1 VEAGEALDR
10 ESRSRL
16 RGKKGRRD
24 QLIATF
30 GSRNDVDVVY
40 QDESWFSREKAPRLR
55 SHSQRGGPQ
64 RLVERQLPRGDRPK
78 AVAVF
83 GATYVKNAANPDA
96 SSPPSGHT
104 RVLCVNGQPNG
115 ERTWT
120 FLRWLLRDAARRG
133 KRWLLVIWD
142 NASWHK
148 CLRGWASAYNRDAAR
163 RGETRLMLF
172 FLPTRSPWLNP
183 IEPRWMQCKRAIY
196 SEETTPTVHQL
207 TQSIHDY
214 FHQTNATLATRL

>member
-1 VEAGEALDR
+1 MG
-10 ESRSRL
+10 
-16 RGKKGRRD
+16 
-24 QLIATF
+24 I
-30 GSRNDVDVVY
+30 
-40 QDESWFSREKAPRLR
+40 
-55 SHSQRGGPQ
+55 
-64 RLVERQLPRGDRPK
+64 LPPPL
-78 AVAVF
+78 
-83 GATYVKNAANPDA
+83 TKNAANPDA